1 MQKVAGAY
9 EAILPVEMNEW
20 KMVEAK
26 AEGRETTAPE
36 MPAPA
41 RVTDLMEALKR
52 SLEKGPDRLARAAGR
67 RRSTHKARVA

>member
-1 MQKVAGAY
+1 
-9 EAILPVEMNEW
+9 
-20 KMVEAK
+20 MVEAK
-26 AEGRETTAPE
+26 AKGKETTAPE

-52 SLEKGPDRLARAAGR
+52 SIEKGPGRLARAAGR